1 MNMKTYTEH
10 GAMEFGEK
18 VLRGGVGLIMIET
31 VFWHPGLTPAVIAG
45 LIFAAL
51 YLVFTAIIGRDPVY
65 ALAKGAHEDREPVK
79 GIVTPYPAP
88 SRVAVAK
95 DHKKAA

>member
-1 MNMKTYTEH
+1 MKAYRQTRK
-10 GAMEFGEK
+10 MEFAEQ
-18 VLRGGVGLIMIET
+18 VLRGGVGMIMLET
-31 VFWHPGLTPAVIAG
+31 VLLTPALTPVLIAG
-45 LIFAAL
+45 LSVAAL
-51 YLVFTAIIGRDPVY
+51 YMVFTAIIGRDPVY